1 MENCKLEEIA
11 GAFEN
16 PSFYGHPVKKIE
28 RKETHISV
36 VFLTGDRV
44 YKIKKPVN
52 FGFLNYE
59 TLELRKFYCHQEIKL
74 NQRLSSGV
82 YLHVASVCR
91 KPDGT
96 LKLNGCSS
104 PIEYVVVMKQLPD
117 TANFQYLL
125 ASGKCSDEDIN
136 KISIHL
142 AQFYSKSS
150 VFAPH
155 QVVYGD
161 AEFVRFNAY
170 ENVYQLMPFA
180 EHIGGADLLG
190 WLKLAAYKFTL
201 RYRSLFSQRVSQGY
215 IKNGHGDLRAE
226 HIYLYDGVQVLDC
239 IEFNDRLRYG
249 DVAVDLAFLF
259 MDLRRLNFSDVAYSI
274 LNGYCEYSGDYQLWC
289 LLDFYT
295 AYRSLV
301 RAKVACLETLGL
313 ASGESQRREQLY
325 HRARQFM
332 QYGILHTMAYDIP
345 AVIVFMGLPASGKS
359 AHGRRVSSAFH
370 IERLSSDI
378 IRKEAFPDSGI
389 SSFGKGSYTSEH
401 RNRVYEIMIKKCKNL
416 VENGRSVVLDATF
429 SKHSWRQ
436 MLLDELAN
444 CKCYTLF
451 VETSASVD
459 TLKTRLKRREDKP
472 NVTSDAR
479 IEHLDSFLKSYE
491 HPVEIPDNMIIK
503 VNTEGNA
510 ISTTGKIMQHI
521 YKKRLNM
528 AEGFSADMLNNL
540 KNH

>member
-1 MENCKLEEIA
+1 MENYKLEEIA
-11 GAFEN
+11 KAFEN
-16 PSFYGHPVKKIE
+16 PSFYEHPVKKIE
-28 RKETHISV
+28 RKETHISI

-59 TLELRKFYCHQEIKL
+59 TPELREFYCHQEVKL
-74 NQRLSSGV
+74 NQRLTSGV
-82 YLHVASVCR
+82 YLCVTPVCEL
-91 KPDGT
+91 PDGT
-96 LKLNGCSS
+96 FRLGGCHS
-104 PIEYVVVMKQLPD
+104 PIEHVVVMKQLPD

-125 ASGKCSDEDIN
+125 NSGKYSGENIK
-136 KISIHL
+136 KISLHL

-170 ENVYQLMPFA
+170 ENVYQLMPFT
-180 EHIGGADLLG
+180 ENIGGASLLK
-190 WLKLAAYKFTL
+190 WLKSAVYKFTV
-201 RYRSLFSQRVSQGY
+201 RYRSLFSDRVSKGH

-226 HIYLYDGVQVLDC
+226 HIYLYNGVQVLDC

-259 MDLRRLNFSDVAYSI
+259 MDLRRLGFSDVAYSI
-274 LNGYCEYSGDYQLWC
+274 LKGYCEHSGDYQLWC

-313 ASGESQRREQLY
+313 ANEELQKREQLY
-325 HRARQFM
+325 QTARKFM
-332 QYGILHTMAYDIP
+332 KSGILHTTAYDIP
-345 AVIVFMGLPASGKS
+345 TVIVFMGLPASGKS
-359 AHGRRVSSAFH
+359 AHGKRVSSAFH
-370 IERLSSDI
+370 IEHLSSDV
-378 IRKEAFPDSGI
+378 IRKEAFPDSKI

-401 RNRVYEIMIKKCKNL
+401 RSRVYEIMIKRSKDL
-416 VENGRSVVLDATF
+416 VQKGKSVVLDATF
-429 SKHSWRQ
+429 SRNSWRQ
-436 MLLDELAN
+436 TLLNELSD
-444 CKCYTLF
+444 CKCYILF

-459 TLKTRLKRREDKP
+459 TLKTRLKRRENKP
-472 NVTSDAR
+472 QITSDAR

-491 HPVEIPDNMIIK
+491 PPVEIPGEMMIKI
-503 VNTEGNA
+503 NTEGNA
-510 ISTTGKIMQHI
+510 LHITGKIMQHI
-521 YKKRLNM
+521 YMKRLNM
-528 AEGFSADMLNNL
+528 AEKFSIDMVDQLENL
-540 KNH
+540 